1 MVGSGG
7 VGLPSFSESDLMAA
21 LLAEDTERSA
31 SEPDIAAGIVEQ
43 MLHMEMQPLPRSI
56 RVRIR
61 DVIARVEPAS
71 VVEVGAGIGHLSA
84 WLYDLWN
91 VESGPKKYLMVEEGS
106 RFAVVLKRLT
116 DRHGSPEWAKIV
128 VSPWLT
134 LAAQSLAAA
143 ASSASSE
150 GQVLPDSHDSSA
162 VTIALPVDAIIIHP
176 SESGTVANI
185 EAALSLLS
193 VGGILLTPEPLV
205 PTADV
210 GLAEPGAP
218 LTKGQQQVE
227 EFNAWISLVK
237 GSEATHSIGFVECT
251 GGTLV
256 AFRRR

>member
-1 MVGSGG
+1 MAGSGG

-21 LLAEDTERSA
+21 LLAEDTARSA
-31 SEPDIAAGIVEQ
+31 AEPEIAAGIVEQ

-61 DVIARVEPAS
+61 DVVARVEPGS

-91 VESGPKKYLMVEEGS
+91 EESAPETYVMVEEGS

-116 DRHGSPEWAKIV
+116 DRHGSPEWSKLF

-134 LAAQSLAAA
+134 LAAESLAVSAI
-143 ASSASSE
+143 SASLE
-150 GQVLPDSHDSSA
+150 GQFIPPSDDSSTTSLVLP
-162 VTIALPVDAIIIHP
+162 IDAIIVHP
-176 SESGTVANI
+176 SASGTVSNI
-185 EAALSLLS
+185 EAALPLLS

-205 PTADV
+205 PSADV
-210 GLAEPGAP
+210 GEPVPGAS
-218 LTKGQQQVE
+218 LTKGQAQVA

-237 GSEATHSIGFVECT
+237 NCETTHSIGFVECT